1 MRAAAFSYGI
11 LTEFDRIPIRS
22 KNSTTRL
29 IDHVD
34 FLSGVSGGAITAA
47 YFGLNGRA
55 GLADFQEKFLMRD
68 AEESFS
74 SIFNPMSVAH
84 AYEGGINGSQQF
96 PRWLD
101 DNLFHGATFRQ
112 LGPEHWP
119 RVWINASDIFNR
131 TPFVFSDETFGAI
144 CSDLASY
151 PIANAVAAS
160 AAMPLIFAPVVL
172 RTFPNRCRS
181 SMPNWIERA
190 LREAASPPILKV
202 YANALTRYR
211 DGSMSYI
218 KLLDGG
224 LVDNYGLSGFTI
236 ARTLGK
242 HTVRSL
248 NGKAGSEDTPCPVS
262 RHRWRQGAFWRLGE
276 NCRRSHGARDCHRCR
291 QYGARFGSPCK
302 LHSL

>member
-1 MRAAAFSYGI
+1 
-11 LTEFDRIPIRS
+11 
-22 KNSTTRL
+22 
-29 IDHVD
+29 
-34 FLSGVSGGAITAA
+34 
-47 YFGLNGRA
+47 
-55 GLADFQEKFLMRD
+55 MRD
-68 AEESFS
+68 AEESLS
-74 SIFNPMSVAH
+74 SVFNPMSVAH

-202 YANALTRYR
+202 YAKALTRYR
-211 DGSMSYI
+211 DGSMSTSSFSME
-218 KLLDGG
+218 
-224 LVDNYGLSGFTI
+224 GLSIIMGFP
-236 ARTLGK
+236 ASRSPNSRQAHRTL
-242 HTVRSL
+242 
-248 NGKAGSEDTPCPVS
+248 P
-262 RHRWRQGAFWRLGE
+262 
-276 NCRRSHGARDCHRCR
+276 
-291 QYGARFGSPCK
+291 
-302 LHSL
+302 